1 MGGQGITSARQARQ
15 SAARDRSL
23 PTVREAAVVLS
34 DRQAKG
40 FAKVAAR
47 IAKQQNIPLE
57 RAQAIL
63 AAKTRSA
70 SPAAKAKN
78 PALKRVLPKKAG
90 KK

>member
-1 MGGQGITSARQARQ
+1 MPRQVVTSARQARQ
-15 SAARDRSL
+15 EAARGKPN

-34 DRQAKG
+34 DRQVKG
-40 FAKVAAR
+40 FAKNAAR

-63 AAKTRSA
+63 AAKTRAA
-70 SPAAKAKN
+70 SPSAKKKN

-90 KK
+90 K